1 MKSCIKTLPL
11 IAVLSLALLVGCSKN
26 STEPLPPTTAQG
38 WLDLAWLQYEAGDY
52 NGASTSVTNGYL
64 IAKADSLV
72 AYQDSVLAVN
82 NGDSLLLQNAMQRLE
97 TVRAEY
103 IQGYTCGGWLGT
115 GGGNPEQGNANF
127 SAALAIDPTYTD
139 ASGGNCFALQIMGNW
154 TQSNEMAV
162 ATMAQNPAWEFTH
175 NHQINHLDLRL
186 ARVENYFNMGEFE
199 TSLELALDLN
209 NNYGLPTTPRQASE
223 FNLATI
229 EGRAALAQLINTL
242 DGLI

>member
-97 TVRAEY
+97 TVRAE
-103 IQGYTCGGWLGT
+103 
-115 GGGNPEQGNANF
+115 
-127 SAALAIDPTYTD
+127 
-139 ASGGNCFALQIMGNW
+139 
-154 TQSNEMAV
+154 
-162 ATMAQNPAWEFTH
+162 
-175 NHQINHLDLRL
+175 
-186 ARVENYFNMGEFE
+186 
-199 TSLELALDLN
+199 
-209 NNYGLPTTPRQASE
+209 
-223 FNLATI
+223 
-229 EGRAALAQLINTL
+229 
-242 DGLI
+242 